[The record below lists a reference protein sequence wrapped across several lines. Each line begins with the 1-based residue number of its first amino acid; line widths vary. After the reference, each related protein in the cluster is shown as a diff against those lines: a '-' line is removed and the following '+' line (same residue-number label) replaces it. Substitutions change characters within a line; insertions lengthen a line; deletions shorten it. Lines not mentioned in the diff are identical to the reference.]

1 MLSKGMRD
9 KPIEISQGA
18 LDSQR
23 IAEAFPAPSPK
34 VGGGEGTATRRVRL
48 STEHCQRF
56 FMNATSKLVNGLQAA
71 HDWLIQLSN
80 SISKLS

>member
-1 MLSKGMRD
+1 MT
-9 KPIEISQGA
+9 IEISQGA

-23 IAEAFPAPSPK
+23 IAEPFPAHL
-34 VGGGEGTATRRVRL
+34 GGGEGTATRRVRL

-71 HDWLIQLSN
+71 HD
-80 SISKLS
+80 

>member
-1 MLSKGMRD
+1 MLSRGMRD

-23 IAEAFPAPSPK
+23 IAEPFPAPSPK
-34 VGGGEGTATRRVRL
+34 EGTATRRVRL